1 MLRFQIINNDV
12 NNSDINDLYY
22 KVDVVLLFTFV
33 LYHFNEKD
41 VNKLKFILLIYR
53 TNSSTNVKKQ
63 KLYQLCHVI
72 AQ

>member
-33 LYHFNEKD
+33 LYHFNEKY

-63 KLYQLCHVI
+63 KLYQLCHVT